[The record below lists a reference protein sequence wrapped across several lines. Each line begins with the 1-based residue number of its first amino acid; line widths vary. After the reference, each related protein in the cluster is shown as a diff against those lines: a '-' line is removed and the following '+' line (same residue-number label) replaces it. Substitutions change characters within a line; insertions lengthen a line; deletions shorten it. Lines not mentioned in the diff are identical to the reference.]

1 MGKYNKVKGIWHLLR
16 SICECSELLKG
27 KFSGTCND
35 LGNFEELAEIH
46 LAMKDGWDY
55 GEKWGGISDRGKMCK
70 SCRVGNAPVLCSRK

>member
-16 SICECSELLKG
+16 SICEFSELLEV
-27 KFSGTCND
+27 SGTCSD
-35 LGNFEELAEIH
+35 WGNFEELAEIQ

-70 SCRVGNAPVLCSRK
+70 VVE